1 MRETLPEHGGQRR
14 MNCPYCEAPTNARY
28 CCAVCRLADKA
39 ELAHFRRPY
48 LSELRSDEP
57 FPNFVRELR
66 SILLAAR
73 AMTHRTSVCRTA

>member
-1 MRETLPEHGGQRR
+1 MTG
-14 MNCPYCEAPTNARY
+14 CTYCGEPSASRY

-57 FPNFVRELR
+57 YPNFMRELR

-73 AMTHRTSVCRTA
+73 AMTHRTAICKTA

>member
-1 MRETLPEHGGQRR
+1 MTS
-14 MNCPYCEAPTNARY
+14 CPYCEAPSSGRY

-48 LSELRSDEP
+48 LSELREP
-57 FPNFVRELR
+57 EAFPNFYRELR

-73 AMTHRTSVCRTA
+73 AMAHRTSVCRTA